1 MNTQF
6 IGDTSL
12 ASKHAAKADNNMFV
26 KYAMQSTFYNCSV
39 YLIQLHVME
48 TSTAVF
54 SCHPYIPMYFLLRE
68 SYVKKLTPAYG
79 MTPRTVGKY
88 PR

>member
-1 MNTQF
+1 
-6 IGDTSL
+6 
-12 ASKHAAKADNNMFV
+12 
-26 KYAMQSTFYNCSV
+26 
-39 YLIQLHVME
+39 ME
-48 TSTAVF
+48 SSTAVF
-54 SCHPYIPMYFLLRE
+54 SCHLYIPMYFLLRV